1 MNLAGDKIKAMG
13 NLLPIPFL
21 MPLNLTSV
29 LSYFP
34 TLQVH
39 HCLINLILNF
49 YEGRDHICLVHLCFN
64 KSSESICH
72 SKFPFPIPQK
82 LLKIPLHS
90 ILHGISLSAAS
101 PKSTKQNAP
110 YTLEVNIVG

>member
-1 MNLAGDKIKAMG
+1 MNLAKDKIKAMG

-21 MPLNLTSV
+21 MPLNLTSA

-39 HCLINLILNF
+39 HCLINLTLISMRAGTISVLFIYALIN
-49 YEGRDHICLVHLCFN
+49 HLKGSATQN
-64 KSSESICH
+64 
-72 SKFPFPIPQK
+72 IP

-90 ILHGISLSAAS
+90 ILHRISLSAAS
-101 PKSTKQNAP
+101 PKSSKQNAP
-110 YTLEVNIVG
+110 YTVEVNTVGANYI